1 MRAILT
7 FHSIDDSGSVI
18 SFPPSTFAAL
28 IEAIGARHAIV
39 DLDRLL
45 DGAEGVA
52 ITFDDGMRS
61 VHHHA
66 LDVLATNG
74 VPAHLFLTTNT
85 VGRATPWPDP
95 PADIPAFPMLD
106 WGEVEALVR
115 GGVRIENHTTSHPD
129 LRATQDEDIR
139 TELDHA
145 DDLIESRLGRRP
157 RFFAYPFG
165 YYDDRVRALV
175 RDRYRASVTTE
186 LRTLGEDDDPTAL
199 PRLDAYYLQDPR
211 WFASLGEPATRA
223 YLSARSLLRT
233 VRGSHVV
240 PESGYFAAVRRAL
253 FPD

>member
-7 FHSIDDSGSVI
+7 FHSVDDSGSVI
-18 SFPPSTFAAL
+18 SFSPATFAAL
-28 IEAIGARHAIV
+28 VEAVGRRHAIV
-39 DLDRLL
+39 DLDALL

-61 VHHHA
+61 VLQHA
-66 LDVLATNG
+66 LPVLGAHG

-95 PADIPAFPMLD
+95 PSDIPAFPMLD
-106 WGEVEALVR
+106 WDEVEALVA

-129 LRATQDEDIR
+129 LRATSDDDIR

-145 DDLIESRLGRRP
+145 DAIIEARLGRRP

-165 YYDDRVRALV
+165 YYDDRTRALV
-175 RDRYRASVTTE
+175 AGRYRASVTTE
-186 LRTLGEDDDPTAL
+186 LRTLGDDDDLTAV

-211 WFASLGEPATRA
+211 WFSTLGEPATRA

-240 PESGYFAAVRRAL
+240 PEPGYFAALRRAL
-253 FPD
+253 HP